1 MFFCIRRFRVFH
13 GSNIWCLLTNH
24 FTAYLRRR
32 RLAIVAALFVALV
45 TTSILW
51 AQRGAGRGQGF
62 GAGGG
67 PGFGRGRLP
76 SATNRGD
83 YPTWEYPQDFRHD
96 VFTFVRIQYDSWGGR
111 GFGGGN
117 WRNDYPDCD
126 WNFSFRL
133 QQLTSLAVDP
143 NGKVMRLTDPELF
156 DHPFIYMS
164 NVQNMEFS
172 DAEME
177 ALRGY
182 LLKGGFLMADD
193 FWAPAAWRHVRSV
206 MQRVF
211 PDRSPRELPLEHE
224 IFHIVYDLKELP
236 QVPSI
241 RAWRRGDKFEY
252 WHGDP
257 EGDEAPHFYGMFDDR
272 GRLMALL
279 CHNNDIGDGWEREGE
294 EKEYFLQ
301 YSEKHSYP
309 LGINIVTYAM
319 TH

>member
-1 MFFCIRRFRVFH
+1 MTKL
-13 GSNIWCLLTNH
+13 GD
-24 FTAYLRRR
+24 
-32 RLAIVAALFVALV
+32 RLKRITFDAAARAGRLVLVAALVV
-45 TTSILW
+45 IGTSMLFAQW
-51 AQRGAGRGQGF
+51 QRGP
-62 GAGGG
+62 GGG
-67 PGFGRGRLP
+67 GGFGRGRGGPPALP
-76 SATNRGD
+76 DRSD
-83 YPTWEYPQDFRHD
+83 YPTWEYPADFRQD
-96 VFTFVRIQYDSWGGR
+96 VFTFVRIQYDSLGRR
-111 GFGGGN
+111 GFGEH

-143 NGKVMRLTDPELF
+143 NGKVLRLTDPELF

-164 NVQNMEFS
+164 NVQNMDLSE
-172 DAEME
+172 AEVD

-211 PDRSPRELPLEHE
+211 PDRSPRELTLDHD

-241 RAWRRGDKFEY
+241 HAWRRGDKFEY

-257 EGDEAPHFYGMFDDR
+257 EGDEAPHFYGMFDNS

-294 EKEYFLQ
+294 EKEYFQL
-301 YSEKHSYP
+301 YSEKWSYP